1 MFCTLRYKFVSVF
14 LIAAAAF
21 SSCNRISNIVPVSG
35 KVTADGQPLANIAV
49 NFGPM
54 TGGMDGAYAA
64 YGKTDA
70 EGRYTLKLV
79 DNGQPG
85 ASIGKNR
92 VTLNEYSDAPVS
104 DGAAAKVQF
113 KLPPT
118 ARDGTLQFEVPAGG
132 TDAANFDFGQG
143 AAKQ

>member
-1 MFCTLRYKFVSVF
+1 MICELRFKFVSVL
-14 LIAAAAF
+14 LIAAAL
-21 SSCNRISNIVPVSG
+21 SSCNRVSNIVPVSG
-35 KVTADGQPLANIAV
+35 KVTVDGQPMANIAV
-49 NFGPM
+49 NFGPI
-54 TGGMDGAYAA
+54 TGGMDAAYAA

-70 EGRYTLKLV
+70 DGRYTLKLV

-92 VTLNEYSDAPVS
+92 VTLNEYTDAPVS
-104 DGAAAKVQF
+104 DGAAARIQF

-118 ARDGTLQFEVPAGG
+118 ARDGTLQFDVPSTG